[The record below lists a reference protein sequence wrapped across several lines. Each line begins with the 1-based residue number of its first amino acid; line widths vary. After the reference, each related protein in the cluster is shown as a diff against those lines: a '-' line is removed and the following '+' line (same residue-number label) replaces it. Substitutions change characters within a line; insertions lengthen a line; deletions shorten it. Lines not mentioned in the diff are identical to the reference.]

1 MSFIT
6 LLESLQAEEY
16 VRLPK
21 ETNWFTAV
29 QFEGNVCTLQCFQN
43 VSGKLKIYD
52 DFIQNINRKGV
63 TSFLNRKRCVTTTE
77 AADVVAAVT
86 ARSKQ
91 KKTSS
96 SSLERGKPLPP
107 SFAKARPL
115 SLPFLTSTA
124 ASTSFSSS
132 SFTTTSTTA
141 ILWTWENESATPR
154 TPIFCQTIWPSSLPW
169 TARESETEREEVR
182 VGGGEGGEER
192 RSGREKGS

>member
-1 MSFIT
+1 MRQIDS
-6 LLESLQAEEY
+6 LEFNSRGMFSL
-16 VRLPK
+16 
-21 ETNWFTAV
+21 N
-29 QFEGNVCTLQCFQN
+29 N
-43 VSGKLKIYD
+43 VSKVFPVSWRSMTTSFK
-52 DFIQNINRKGV
+52 NINRKGV
-63 TSFLNRKRCVTTTE
+63 TSFWNRKRCVTTTE
-77 AADVVAAVT
+77 AAAVVAAVT

-132 SFTTTSTTA
+132 SFTTTSTTTA
-141 ILWTWENESATPR
+141 ILWTWENESASPR

-182 VGGGEGGEER
+182 VCVWGGGGEGGGGGWRGKKWER
-192 RSGREKGS
+192 ER